1 MPDSWEEEGGDRGDV
16 SLCAGM
22 WWPLLSPASSGETM
36 LTWLFLS
43 TWGFINPLCVSLIF
57 LSPHPPCFVFSD
69 IPASLLRLCRLV
81 LPWRLLQ
88 VPAVSAGASCRAVLP
103 SLLLTCTS
111 CVSAPGAGDPAC
123 CHLLCHR
130 CKLRLCQGE
139 DLGANS
145 RGGRGKGL
153 EEMGKAAPLLPA
165 AAGLS
170 PRSVSGW
177 KGIRNGSDLGAALGP
192 DGCGDPLLRGPGGC
206 GKLVLAGEHCFVHL
220 HTCLGISSTPFQ
232 PASDLGWKAVGL
244 APYTLTPAPLKPS
257 PACFLGSLHF
267 GAELWG
273 LLPLPTWPVP
283 ELSPLGPSQG
293 HPLGSSWGGSQWMQ
307 GWAEHTPKPLY
318 SIKSAGGSR
327 GTLQSENSVTG
338 NEGCPQ
344 TLSYV
349 LG

>member
-1 MPDSWEEEGGDRGDV
+1 MIFLPPCSVFAGWCFPGGCSRSPL
-16 SLCAGM
+16 SLLGPAAVQSCHPFSLPA
-22 WWPLLSPASSGETM
+22 PPVFLLQELGTLRAATCSATGASSG
-36 LTWLFLS
+36 
-43 TWGFINPLCVSLIF
+43 CARV
-57 LSPHPPCFVFSD
+57 
-69 IPASLLRLCRLV
+69 
-81 LPWRLLQ
+81 
-88 VPAVSAGASCRAVLP
+88 
-103 SLLLTCTS
+103 
-111 CVSAPGAGDPAC
+111 
-123 CHLLCHR
+123 
-130 CKLRLCQGE
+130 K
-139 DLGANS
+139 ANS

-153 EEMGKAAPLLPA
+153 EEMGKDATLLPA

-170 PRSVSGW
+170 PRSVLGW
-177 KGIRNGSDLGAALGP
+177 KGSRNGSDLGAPLGL
-192 DGCGDPLLRGPGGC
+192 DGCSDPLLSGPGGC
-206 GKLVLAGEHCFVHL
+206 GKLVLAGEHCLVHL
-220 HTCLGISSTPFQ
+220 HTCLGISSAAFQ

-244 APYTLTPAPLKPS
+244 APYILTPAPLKPS

-293 HPLGSSWGGSQWMQ
+293 HPLGSSWGRSQWMQ

-318 SIKSAGGSR
+318 GIKSAGGSW

-338 NEGCPQ
+338 DEGCPQ